1 MGIRNGLP
9 IGPHVDRG
17 MGFQPKRE
25 LQRLDRSVQRDGL
38 FFRDHGASVSELTAN
53 VNTLTGAV
61 CKFADMPF
69 IPLNERAQSARIR
82 AGLKPQQAA
91 DAIGCSRPTV
101 LRWEKD
107 AASIGSDYLLDAARV
122 YKVRPDWLAMKTDDD
137 GYPWEPTEGQ
147 RVKVHAYEIKGVDGE
162 DGIDPTQEVM
172 IPVHDI
178 MVSGGPG
185 TIIPEY
191 VETKYRLP
199 YQIDWLNR
207 WGAKPADILI
217 AKVNGSSME
226 PILWHG
232 DKAVIHR
239 GRRAVKDGLVY
250 SLIYGG
256 DARVKRLY
264 RLADGSLRI
273 NSANPDKDQY
283 PDEIIAPGDMGAIYV
298 IGQVIDKM
306 GSGGLGF

>member
-1 MGIRNGLP
+1 MLNIISDEWQAHLASSPAKIVYMGEDFKARMKRIRL
-9 IGPHVDRG
+9 RA
-17 MGFQPKRE
+17 GFQS
-25 LQRLDRSVQRDGL
+25 Q
-38 FFRDHGASVSELTAN
+38 GA
-53 VNTLTGAV
+53 
-61 CKFADMPF
+61 
-69 IPLNERAQSARIR
+69 
-82 AGLKPQQAA
+82 AA
-91 DAIGCSRPTV
+91 DAIGCKRGTV
-101 LRWEKD
+101 GMWE
-107 AASIGSDYLLDAARV
+107 APSSPVQSINDYLFEVART
-122 YKVRPDWLAMKTDDD
+122 YKVRPEWINNLASTDD
-137 GYPWEPTEGQ
+137 GFPWEPTEGQ
-147 RVKVHAYEIKGVDGE
+147 RVKVHAYEIRGVDGD
-162 DGIDPTQEVM
+162 DGVDPERDVM

-178 MVSGGPG
+178 LVSGGPG

-207 WGAKPADILI
+207 WDAKPADIVI

-226 PILWHG
+226 PILWNG

-239 GRRAVKDGLVY
+239 GRRTVKDGRVY
-250 SLIYGG
+250 FLIYGG

-283 PDEIIAPGDMGAIYV
+283 PDEIIPPGELDSIYI

>member
-1 MGIRNGLP
+1 MDIRDRLP
-9 IGPHVDRG
+9 IRPHADRG
-17 MGFQPKRE
+17 MGSEAESSLEPLVRPIE
-25 LQRLDRSVQRDGL
+25 GDGL
-38 FFRDHGASVSELTAN
+38 LFRNHAPIVRMLTVKVNPLTA
-53 VNTLTGAV
+53 AK
-61 CKFADMPF
+61 CKFADMLSLSF
-69 IPLNERAQSARIR
+69 NDRARFARERAKLS
-82 AGLKPQQAA
+82 PQKAA
-91 DAIGCSRPTV
+91 DAIGCSRPAV
-101 LRWEKD
+101 VRWEKD
-107 AASIGSDYLLDAARV
+107 AASISSDYLLDAARV
-122 YKVRPDWLAMKTDDD
+122 YKVRPDWLAMKSDDD
-137 GYPWEPTEGQ
+137 GYPWEPEEGQ
-147 RVKVHAYEIKGVDGE
+147 RVKVHAYEIRAVDGE
-162 DGIDPTQEVM
+162 DGADPERDVM
-172 IPVHDI
+172 VPVYDI
-178 MVSGGPG
+178 QVSGGPG
-185 TIIPEY
+185 VIIPEY

-207 WGAKPADILI
+207 WDAKPEDILI
-217 AKVNGSSME
+217 AKVTGSSME

-232 DKAVIHR
+232 DKVVIHR

-283 PDEIIAPGDMGAIYV
+283 PDEIIAPDEMGSIYI